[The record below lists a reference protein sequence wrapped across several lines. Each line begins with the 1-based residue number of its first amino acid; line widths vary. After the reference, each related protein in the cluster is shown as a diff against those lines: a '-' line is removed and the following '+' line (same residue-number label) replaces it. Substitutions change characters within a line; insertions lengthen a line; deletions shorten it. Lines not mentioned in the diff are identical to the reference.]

1 MFKLMSIPALIKG
14 LILEV
19 KLFLLNRDP
28 QVNFIKVQLVVS
40 NGVLIF
46 FSSIGVKLQVL
57 IFLILKQLM
66 FMMLMLAMTHLL
78 TNSRQ

>member
-28 QVNFIKVQLVVS
+28 QVNFIIVQLVVS
-40 NGVLIF
+40 NCHLI

-57 IFLILKQLM
+57 IFLIFKQLM

-78 TNSRQ
+78 SNSKQ